1 MQQIIVSGVGGQ
13 GVLFI
18 TKLLAETALQLGF
31 SVLVSETHGMA
42 QRGGYV
48 VSHLKISRTQVE
60 GAETADGSNSQIIFT
75 SPLIRPGRAD
85 ILLGLHA
92 DSTAAHSFYLKSGG
106 LRFYNSSDS
115 NKQEALDAS
124 AIAATLGSPV
134 SANLVLLGFAAGS
147 GALFCT
153 TEELAATLEEYSGK
167 RLETSLKALNIG
179 NAEAEK
185 KSNGQGLHQV
195 AFETGR
201 G

>member
-18 TKLLAETALQLGF
+18 TKLLAETALKLGF

-48 VSHLKISRTQVE
+48 VSHLKISRTGVE
-60 GAETADGSNSQIIFT
+60 GGSNSQIIFT

-92 DSTAAHSFYLKSGG
+92 DSTAAHSFYLKSDG

-124 AIAATLGSPV
+124 AIAAALGSPV

-147 GALFCT
+147 GALFCSP
-153 TEELAATLEEYSGK
+153 EQLATTLEEYSGK
-167 RLETSLKALNIG
+167 RLETSLEALNIG
-179 NAEAEK
+179 NAEAER
-185 KSNGQGLHQV
+185 KSNRQGLHQV